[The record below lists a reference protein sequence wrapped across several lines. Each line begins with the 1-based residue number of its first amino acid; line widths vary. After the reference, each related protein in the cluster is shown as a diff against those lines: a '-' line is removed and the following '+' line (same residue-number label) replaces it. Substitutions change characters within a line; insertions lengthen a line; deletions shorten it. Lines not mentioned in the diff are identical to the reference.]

1 MGRGRVAGDHQQL
14 NAALDQQARRLD
26 RVAGDRL
33 GAFGAIRQAGG
44 VAEIQQRFGRQAV
57 AQRTQ
62 NGQAADTAVEDADR
76 PVMKAHVMDAH
87 EGRGCRQPD
96 AGLVNGKLIRVRR

>member
-1 MGRGRVAGDHQQL
+1 VGRGGVAGDHQQL
-14 NAALDQQARRLD
+14 DAALDQQARRLD

-33 GAFGAIRQAGG
+33 GAFGAIGQARG
-44 VAEIQQRFGRQAV
+44 VAEIQQRFGRQTV

-62 NGQAADTAVEDADR
+62 DGQAADTAVEDADR

-87 EGRGCRQPD
+87 GGSGCRQPD
-96 AGLVNGKLIRVRR
+96 AGLVNGKLICDRR